1 MLLVDVSEAEAKA
14 VGEDGPA
21 PSGLTP
27 GGDRQHPVGG
37 VADNVAASIGGFGAA
52 EVAEGVDELRRI
64 DVLLRLAPPPVRTR
78 FGPDWGLRIWVDFPT
93 LPRLVGIREGRRFRH
108 SRERERKSTDDEI
121 GGNGGYGKL

>member
-27 GGDRQHPVGG
+27 GGDRQHPVRGI
-37 VADNVAASIGGFGAA
+37 ADNVAAGIGGFGAA
-52 EVAEGVDELRRI
+52 KVAEGVDELRRI
-64 DVLLRLAPPPVRTR
+64 DVLLRLGPPPVRTR
-78 FGPDWGLRIWVDFPT
+78 FGADWGLRIRVDFPT

-108 SRERERKSTDDEI
+108 WRERAREKV
-121 GGNGGYGKL
+121 N